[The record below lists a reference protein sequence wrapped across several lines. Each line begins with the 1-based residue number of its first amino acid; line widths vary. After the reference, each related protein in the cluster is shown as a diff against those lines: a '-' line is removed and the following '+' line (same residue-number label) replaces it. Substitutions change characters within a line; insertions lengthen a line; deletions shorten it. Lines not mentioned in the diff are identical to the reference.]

1 MIDFDDATK
10 EKTKQ
15 HNLNWQQITDNP
27 YRILIIRCSGSGKIN
42 SLFNLII
49 LQPDIYNIYLWAK
62 DSYYAKY

>member
-1 MIDFDDATK
+1 MINFDDATK

-15 HNLNWQQITDNP
+15 QNLNWLQITDNP
-27 YRILIIRCSGSGKIN
+27 YRILIIRCSGSGKTN

-49 LQPDIYNIYLWAK
+49 QQPDIDNIYLWAK